1 MKLLNIKSAVLATLL
16 VASAAANAA
25 PTASIIISEV
35 DASGSSMSYAGDWF
49 ELTNT
54 TSSAIDITGW
64 KMDDSSNAF
73 LSAVA
78 LRGVTS
84 IAAGKS
90 VIFIEGASTST
101 GDSTL
106 NAAFLAAWFGANVPA
121 NVTLANYGGTG
132 VGLSTGGDAVNIF
145 NSTGTNIASVSFGAS
160 TAGQTFDNS
169 AGLAGTISTLSALN
183 VGGAITSFN
192 TAEIGSPAAVPEPES
207 YALLMAGL
215 VLIGAISRKRQ
226 A

>member
-1 MKLLNIKSAVLATLL
+1 MKLLNIKSAVLAALL

-35 DASGSSMSYAGDWF
+35 DAGGSGATYGADWF

-64 KMDDSSNAF
+64 KMDDSTNAF
-73 LSAVA
+73 ATAVA
-78 LRGVTS
+78 LRGLTS
-84 IAAGKS
+84 IAAGQS
-90 VIFIEGASTST
+90 VIFIEGGSTSAN
-101 GDSTL
+101 DSTI
-106 NAAFLAAWFGANVPA
+106 NANFLTAWFGANVPA
-121 NVTLANYGGTG
+121 NITLANYGGSG
-132 VGLSTGGDAVNIF
+132 VGLGTGGDAVNIF

-160 TAGQTFDNS
+160 TVGQTFDNS
-169 AGLAGTISTLSALN
+169 AGLTGTISQLSALN

-192 TAEIGSPAAVPEPES
+192 TTEIGSPAAVPEPES

-215 VLIGAISRKRQ
+215 ALIGAISRKRQ